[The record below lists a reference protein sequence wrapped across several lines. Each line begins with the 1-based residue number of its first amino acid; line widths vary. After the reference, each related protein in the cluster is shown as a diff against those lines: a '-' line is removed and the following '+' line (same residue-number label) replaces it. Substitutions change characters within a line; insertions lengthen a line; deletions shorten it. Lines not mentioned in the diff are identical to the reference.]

1 MASAAAGEVTEL
13 LLALKR
19 GDKQA
24 EGKLVQLIYPEL
36 RRMAQRQMR
45 RERQDHTLQAT
56 ALVHEAYLR
65 LTLQPYPAW
74 EGRTQ
79 FLAIAA
85 RLMRQIL
92 IDHARAHLRQKRG
105 GGEATRF
112 LDERFEGIDL
122 KPIEWI
128 ALDECLSRLTKIDS
142 RQSQIVELRFF
153 GGLSVEEVAQQ
164 LGVSPKTVKR
174 DWQVA
179 RAWLYREMRRVDG
192 TKGQRLG
199 ASQKPV

>member
-36 RRMAQRQMR
+36 RRIAQRQMR

-105 GGEATRF
+105 GGEVTRF

-122 KPIEWI
+122 RPFEWL

-153 GGLSVEEVAQQ
+153 GGMSVEEVAQQ

-179 RAWLYREMRRVDG
+179 RAWLYREMRRDDG